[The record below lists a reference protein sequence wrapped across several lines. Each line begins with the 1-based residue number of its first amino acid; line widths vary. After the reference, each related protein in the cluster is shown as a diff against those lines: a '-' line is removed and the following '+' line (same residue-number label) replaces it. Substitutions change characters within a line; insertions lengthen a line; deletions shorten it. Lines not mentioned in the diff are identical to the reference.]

1 MCVCV
6 CVCVCVWFKLKAY
19 ILIYFGGHVN
29 LSLLDLGI
37 IVLLEV
43 KIIHKTVHNMKSLGY
58 VSAQIKKCETVKYSR
73 ICRLNAQRDEGNFLL

>member
-1 MCVCV
+1 M
-6 CVCVCVWFKLKAY
+6 
-19 ILIYFGGHVN
+19 
-29 LSLLDLGI
+29 SLLDLGI

-73 ICRLNAQRDEGNFLL
+73 INSSLSALQLSLESHFFNLCIRMMSML